1 MVAVRNVDG
10 IRVMRISSIGMMAA
24 ALVFGLAAAF
34 LAKIWLE
41 NQTPEPALA
50 QQRHGVELGTVVV
63 ASRALRFGM
72 EVSQSQLSEIEWPD
86 KAIPKGAFKKIS
98 DILNGKGKRIVLSSI
113 ARNEP
118 VLKEKITGPGQR
130 ASLSALVGEGMKAVA
145 IPVNDVRG
153 VAGFVLPGERVD
165 ILFTRTDAREVV
177 GGQPQKA
184 AFADVLLQNVRVLAI
199 DQLADD
205 RTAKPEIVKTVTIEV
220 DTVQAQ
226 KVALAAAVGRLS
238 LALRSAGN
246 TNADYTRRIS
256 LGDLQSGVRKVA
268 NLAGD
273 DGRVQISVTRAAERA
288 EYSVPRESASR

>member
-1 MVAVRNVDG
+1 MVAAANVNG
-10 IRVMRISSIGMMAA
+10 ARIMRISSIGMMAA
-24 ALVFGLAAAF
+24 ALVFGVTAAF

-41 NQTPEPALA
+41 NQTPEPVVAS
-50 QQRHGVELGTVVV
+50 QSHGVELGTVVV

-72 EVSQSQLSEIEWPD
+72 DVSKSHLSEIEWPD
-86 KAIPKGAFKKIS
+86 KAIPKGAYKKIS
-98 DILNGKGKRIVLSSI
+98 DILNGKGKRIVLSAI

-165 ILFTRTDAREVV
+165 ILFTRTDARDVV
-177 GGQPQKA
+177 DGRPEKA

-220 DTVQAQ
+220 DTLQAQ
-226 KVALAAAVGRLS
+226 KVALASAVGKLS

-246 TNADYTRRIS
+246 TDADNTRRIS
-256 LGDLQSGVRKVA
+256 LGDLKNGGRRVA
-268 NLAGD
+268 KLGN
-273 DGRVQISVTRAAERA
+273 DGHANIVVTRAAERA
-288 EYSVPRESASR
+288 EYSVPRELAIR

>member
-1 MVAVRNVDG
+1 
-10 IRVMRISSIGMMAA
+10 MRISSIGMMAA

-41 NQTPEPALA
+41 NQTPEPVLA
-50 QQRHGVELGTVVV
+50 QQRPDLALGTVVV
-63 ASRALRFGM
+63 ASRPLSFGV
-72 EVSQSQLSEIEWPD
+72 EVSKSQLAEIEWPN
-86 KAIPKGAFKKIS
+86 KAIPKGAFTKIA
-98 DILNGKGKRIVLSSI
+98 DILNGKGKRIVLSAI

-145 IPVNDVRG
+145 ISVNDVRG

-165 ILFTRTDAREVV
+165 IMLTRTDVRDVV
-177 GGQPQKA
+177 GGQTQKS
-184 AFADVLLQNVRVLAI
+184 AFTDVLLQNVRVLAV

-220 DTVQAQ
+220 DTLQAQ
-226 KVALAAAVGRLS
+226 KVTLASSVGKLS

-246 TNADYTRRIS
+246 VQADDARRIS
-256 LGDLQSGVRKVA
+256 LGDLRSGPLSGAKKVA
-268 NLAGD
+268 GLGTSRRA
-273 DGRVQISVTRAAERA
+273 QIGVTRAAERA